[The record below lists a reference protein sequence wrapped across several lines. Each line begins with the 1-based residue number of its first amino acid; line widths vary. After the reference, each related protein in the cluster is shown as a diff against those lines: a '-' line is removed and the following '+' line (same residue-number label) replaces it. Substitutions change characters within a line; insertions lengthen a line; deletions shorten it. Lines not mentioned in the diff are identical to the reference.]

1 MGGLSAVVIYG
12 VLVTLWA
19 SILVLYARHRRAAKD
34 DPLIQVLLGVLAL
47 DAFKSLVESAY
58 FGLVWGGNYG
68 VLPPLEVLSQPWALT
83 CVKLLNVAVAVVV
96 LSWLIRWWL
105 PTQLVERRAQK
116 VAERVLREQLQASL
130 EETRQSEERLRHAT
144 RASRDAVW
152 DWNARTGQ
160 VWFSDRMSE
169 MLGFTPAEWSLPLF
183 LSLCHQDDFPKVAE
197 AGRRFA
203 AGELATFSAATRAR
217 TKQGQERSLSA
228 SAVLVRDD
236 AGVPL
241 RIVGFIRDLTDEQR
255 AEVSRAQ
262 AQKLE
267 GLGLLAGGIAHDFN
281 NLLAVI
287 STSLSL
293 AEVQLGNGRTGGELR
308 STLTM
313 ATSAV
318 DRAATLTRQLL
329 AYAGRARLTQQQ
341 VDLNA
346 VVGSL
351 SQLMGVTVP
360 RRVTLTTQ
368 LAERLPR
375 VVGDE
380 GQLQQVVMNLI
391 TNAAEAIGEA
401 EGMVTLTTR
410 QGPCEADV
418 AGLTGEAPRGE
429 CVVLQVRDTG
439 GGMSPEVRA
448 HLFDPFFS
456 TKGSGRGLGLAAL
469 VGILKSHQGAIR
481 VQSAPGQGTTFT
493 VYLPVASAP
502 DVVKAAQP
510 VPTGGPRAGLR
521 VLMVDDEPM
530 VRRGAARL
538 LTHLGCIVEEAENG
552 QLAVD
557 AVAAAAA
564 AEPFDA
570 VLMDVTMPVLSGYQA
585 ARVMRER
592 WPRLQVVLSSGF
604 AEPPADGSM
613 PQGVRFLPKPYDRG
627 ALEALLAELREAVSA

>member
-1 MGGLSAVVIYG
+1 
-12 VLVTLWA
+12 
-19 SILVLYARHRRAAKD
+19 
-34 DPLIQVLLGVLAL
+34 
-47 DAFKSLVESAY
+47 
-58 FGLVWGGNYG
+58 
-68 VLPPLEVLSQPWALT
+68 
-83 CVKLLNVAVAVVV
+83 
-96 LSWLIRWWL
+96 
-105 PTQLVERRAQK
+105 
-116 VAERVLREQLQASL
+116 
-130 EETRQSEERLRHAT
+130 
-144 RASRDAVW
+144 
-152 DWNARTGQ
+152 
-160 VWFSDRMSE
+160 
-169 MLGFTPAEWSLPLF
+169 
-183 LSLCHQDDFPKVAE
+183 
-197 AGRRFA
+197 
-203 AGELATFSAATRAR
+203 
-217 TKQGQERSLSA
+217 
-228 SAVLVRDD
+228 VLVRDD
-236 AGVPL
+236 AGLPL
-241 RIVGFIRDLTDEQR
+241 RVIGFIRDLTDEQR
-255 AEVSRAQ
+255 AEASRAQ

-293 AEVQLGNGRTGGELR
+293 AEVQLGHGRTGPELR

-351 SQLMGVTVP
+351 SQLMGVTVS
-360 RRVTLTTQ
+360 RRVTLKTQ
-368 LAERLPR
+368 LAEQLPV

-401 EGMVTLTTR
+401 EGVVTLTTR
-410 QGPCEADV
+410 RGPCEGDV
-418 AGLTGEAPRGE
+418 SQLTGEAPRGE
-429 CVVLQVRDTG
+429 CAVLQVRDTG
-439 GGMSPEVRA
+439 AGMTPEVRA

-481 VQSAPGQGTTFT
+481 VQSEPGQGTTFT
-493 VYLPVASAP
+493 VYLPAAAAT
-502 DVVKAAQP
+502 DVQQPAQP
-510 VPTGGPRAGLR
+510 ASSAGPRPGLR
-521 VLMVDDEPM
+521 LLMVDDELM

-538 LTHLGCIVEEAENG
+538 LTHLGCTVEEAENG
-552 QLAVD
+552 QLALD
-557 AVAAAAA
+557 AVASATV
-564 AEPFDA
+564 PFDA

-592 WPRLQVVLSSGF
+592 WPHLLVVLSSGF

-613 PQGVRFLPKPYDRG
+613 PQGVRFLPKPYDRR
-627 ALEALLAELREAVSA
+627 ALEALLAELRAAAPATP